1 MRTIETGKA
10 IVDIVAWPEN
20 RPWEGRYQ
28 TSSQIERGL
37 CRLVLSPDVFH
48 DAARANT
55 AYRRFARKIEREGLM
70 PPNIVF
76 RHMVSR
82 TSQNVFCILT
92 TTESVFNSA
101 CSVGKFYVVESGI
114 DERRRAERGDIG
126 AQIAV
131 GIERMDDGEHGA
143 LQLRLQ
149 RQALRLKLQMG
160 RQVLAVGNGVP
171 VGKIRLHVLR
181 ILARGG
187 MPAGGEIVK
196 QTHARRGSAFQCGI
210 FQQSGI
216 DIGLQLAYVQL

>member
-55 AYRRFARKIEREGLM
+55 AYRRFARKIEREGLV

-101 CSVGKFYVVESGI
+101 CSVGKFYVVEPASTS
-114 DERRRAERGDIG
+114 A
-126 AQIAV
+126 AAC
-131 GIERMDDGEHGA
+131 A
-143 LQLRLQ
+143 PS
-149 RQALRLKLQMG
+149 AC
-160 RQVLAVGNGVP
+160 A
-171 VGKIRLHVLR
+171 IR
-181 ILARGG
+181 
-187 MPAGGEIVK
+187 PAPNNPQENVM
-196 QTHARRGSAFQCGI
+196 
-210 FQQSGI
+210 
-216 DIGLQLAYVQL
+216 